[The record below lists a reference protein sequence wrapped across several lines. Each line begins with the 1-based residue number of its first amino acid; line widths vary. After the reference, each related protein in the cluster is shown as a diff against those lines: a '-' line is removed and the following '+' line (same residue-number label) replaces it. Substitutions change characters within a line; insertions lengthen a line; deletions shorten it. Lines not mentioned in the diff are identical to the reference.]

1 MRNVLLNKPALVLI
15 ALLCGHSANAVD
27 VTHAKVEDTDVGGVE
42 APEIPVEDLAPKLA
56 KDAGDLVVA
65 GYLRALGGVNS
76 ERGQAACFQL
86 AGAQSKYRLGNEC
99 EIYGELFLGK
109 QVASFSD
116 GASLSANAMFSLYK
130 PTAYNYNN
138 NTGNL
143 EKYGIDPRV
152 AQAYAAAEKLSF
164 LNGGSVWAG
173 LRYYKRE
180 DIHINDFFY
189 WNPQGLGAGIEDVAI
204 GGVKVSLA
212 MFTEDNLDQKD
223 KADRYDLQVRGLK
236 VNTNGELE
244 FGLSVIPESGHINTV
259 VGDSGWSVT
268 VQHRQTNIMG
278 EGWNKFAVQYG
289 VGPGTGLGST
299 GPLTNTTSDTR
310 FRVVEGFFAQLT
322 PSLGGMLTAVYQKDE
337 SNAGDQIWTS
347 VGGRLTYGLTEHWKL
362 QGELGHDRVR
372 PTFGETRNLTKL
384 TIAPTLAM
392 ARGFWSRPEL
402 RLFYTYARWN
412 EAAALAANG
421 SSNSNIASTAST
433 GIFASGNRG
442 STIGLQFE
450 GWW

>member
-1 MRNVLLNKPALVLI
+1 MTSSI
-15 ALLCGHSANAVD
+15 
-27 VTHAKVEDTDVGGVE
+27 DT
-42 APEIPVEDLAPKLA
+42 
-56 KDAGDLVVA
+56 
-65 GYLRALGGVNS
+65 S
-76 ERGQAACFQL
+76 
-86 AGAQSKYRLGNEC
+86 
-99 EIYGELFLGK
+99 
-109 QVASFSD
+109 
-116 GASLSANAMFSLYK
+116 
-130 PTAYNYNN
+130 
-138 NTGNL
+138 
-143 EKYGIDPRV
+143 V
-152 AQAYAAAEKLSF
+152 AQAYVAAEKLSF

-189 WNPQGLGAGIEDVAI
+189 WNPQGLGGGIEDVAI

-212 MFTEDNLDQKD
+212 MFTEDNRDQPI
-223 KADRYDLQVRGLK
+223 KADRYDFQVRGLK
-236 VNTNGELE
+236 ANTNGELE
-244 FGLSVIPESGHINTV
+244 FGLSVIPESGHDYTG
-259 VGDSGWSVT
+259 GDSGWSVT

-322 PSLGGMLTAVYQKDE
+322 PALGGMLTAVYQKDE

-372 PTFGETRNLTKL
+372 PTVGETRNLTKL

-421 SSNSNIASTAST
+421 SSNSAIASTAST